1 MKLNEKVIKFSFGA
15 FLLVVASI
23 AIFVGLYYPPKG
35 VLDGSVLIAVG
46 EILGFVGAMFGIYFR
61 FSWRDK
67 EIIVKNM
74 IDKDEED

>member
-1 MKLNEKVIKFSFGA
+1 MKFSVNAVKYSFGA

-23 AIFVGLYYPPKG
+23 AIFVGLYFPPQG

-46 EILGFVGAMFGIYFR
+46 EILGFVGAMFGIYFK
-61 FSWRDK
+61 FSWKDK

-74 IDKDEED
+74 IDKEED

>member
-1 MKLNEKVIKFSFGA
+1 MKISVNAVKYTFGA

-23 AIFVGLYYPPKG
+23 AIFVGLYFPPQG
-35 VLDGSVLIAVG
+35 VIDGSVLIAVG
-46 EILGFVGAMFGIYFR
+46 EILGFVGAMFGIYFK

-74 IDKDEED
+74 IDKED